1 MIFEFKSVQ
10 KAKNYYTHCIYK
22 YVTIY
27 IYICTH
33 IYKMNAMKTYIYFF
47 KYFVLA
53 FVENQVM
60 ERQQSER

>member
-27 IYICTH
+27 ICTH
-33 IYKMNAMKTYIYFF
+33 IYKMNAIKTYICFF